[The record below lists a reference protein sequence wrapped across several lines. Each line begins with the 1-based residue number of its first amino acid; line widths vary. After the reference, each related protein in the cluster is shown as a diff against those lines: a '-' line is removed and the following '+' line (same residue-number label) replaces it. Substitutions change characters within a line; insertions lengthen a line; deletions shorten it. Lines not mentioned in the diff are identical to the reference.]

1 MRDYTYIDGNRFNI
15 NNHFRSLRF
24 DIDRLDINWMNAEKK
39 PDFVRGYRVVD
50 WTDLIFSTTPKERI
64 FDNLQLKGV
73 LNMTKGQ
80 RLKPEQIVTLLRQ
93 IDVLTTNG
101 KTLAQACKE
110 VGTVE
115 QSYYRWRKMYGG
127 MKVDQARKYK
137 DLELENTRLKK
148 LVADLSLR
156 EAMLKEVIKGNF

>member
-1 MRDYTYIDGNRFNI
+1 M
-15 NNHFRSLRF
+15 
-24 DIDRLDINWMNAEKK
+24 A
-39 PDFVRGYRVVD
+39 
-50 WTDLIFSTTPKERI
+50 
-64 FDNLQLKGV
+64 
-73 LNMTKGQ
+73 KGQ

-127 MKVDQARKYK
+127 MKVDQTK
-137 DLELENTRLKK
+137 RLKTLEQENARLK
-148 LVADLSLR
+148 RLLADAELDKAILR
-156 EAMLKEVIKGNF
+156 EAAKGNF